1 MVVEGDEVG
10 SVGEV
15 GLEPPECSTFDTDV
29 LESGE
34 QDVVAHGVEGCTHVE
49 VEEDEDVKGTGVS
62 RGEEVIEDFGECRF
76 CAVVGTKTR
85 LKGFKKVICLKMAV
99 ELFGD
104 DKFYCF

>member
-1 MVVEGDEVG
+1 MG

-34 QDVVAHGVEGCTHVE
+34 QDGVAHGIEGCTQ
-49 VEEDEDVKGTGVS
+49 VEEDEDVEGTGVS
-62 RGEEVIEDFGECRF
+62 RGEEVIEDFDEGRF
-76 CAVVGTKTR
+76 CAVVRTKTR
-85 LKGFKKVICLKMAV
+85 LKGFKRLVGLEMAV

-104 DKFYCF
+104 DASYCF